1 MKSQLSPCGQIASAH
16 PSRLQLSLLHS
27 CSSLNAPCDR
37 VCRYM
42 LKSADTCIEYKP
54 KSPVE
59 TLGRAMDAE
68 ITALLVDDQVRVVC
82 ARPSG
87 AT

>member
-1 MKSQLSPCGQIASAH
+1 MYTSQKARGVQ
-16 PSRLQLSLLHS
+16 
-27 CSSLNAPCDR
+27 
-37 VCRYM
+37 
-42 LKSADTCIEYKP
+42 
-54 KSPVE
+54 